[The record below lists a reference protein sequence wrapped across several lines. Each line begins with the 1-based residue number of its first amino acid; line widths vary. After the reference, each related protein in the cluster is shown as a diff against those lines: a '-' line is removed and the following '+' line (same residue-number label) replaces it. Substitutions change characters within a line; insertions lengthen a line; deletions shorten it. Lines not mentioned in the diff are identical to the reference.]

1 LFGFLTSEFFKNGK
15 RLSESRFVF
24 SGFRH
29 FAGCFCTKGNKKFNR
44 EKMEET
50 SNNRD
55 RSPAEDHAS
64 SSNKMSIDRVKTCP
78 FLLRCF
84 WKMNKHN
91 IPSDYR
97 NVSRGI
103 FPNQEVQIY
112 TWLNASVKEISEL
125 LKNVIQPMQENSHAT
140 LSFSAVYVDEK
151 GFFAM
156 RKVHTSLLLAPSL
169 F

>member
-1 LFGFLTSEFFKNGK
+1 
-15 RLSESRFVF
+15 
-24 SGFRH
+24 
-29 FAGCFCTKGNKKFNR
+29 
-44 EKMEET
+44 MEET

-156 RKVHTSLLLAPSL
+156 RKVHTSLLPGSFVVLINFL
-169 F
+169 N